1 MNPFILFFKKFR
13 KFSRNH
19 IMKAS
24 LLAVSVIV
32 YSVFS
37 EYYIENTV
45 PSSGIHNL
53 FTSLWWTMQTIT
65 TVGYGDTPVYGFY
78 GKTNGIIIMV
88 LGIGSLGYL
97 MAALTSVLID
107 IRLASR
113 LGDKMAVEKKH
124 VILCNYNETT
134 RKVLEKIKGEGID
147 VVILNDSE
155 VKETPEFTFI
165 KGNFLRENDLIKSGI
180 NKASS
185 IILFSRDTGEKY
197 SLALDAETIL
207 AAMVVRK
214 LNKNVRIIGEIL
226 NPDSREHA
234 VNYMD
239 DIIIKGD
246 VSSMLIYS
254 SIMIPGIPEFIN
266 DLLSTKSII
275 EENINDNYRN
285 MTYTQFISEMEKNS
299 KIVLG
304 FRENDKIYL
313 RKNSDEKIDVE
324 SYIFIK
330 SY

>member
-78 GKTNGIIIMV
+78 GRANGIIIMV

-147 VVILNDSE
+147 IVILNDSE
-155 VKETPEFTFI
+155 IKETPEFTFI

-266 DLLSTKSII
+266 ELLSTKSII
-275 EENINDNYRN
+275 EEGINDNYRN